1 MAMCDLDVAAA
12 RAIRPAC
19 CRADARGILQGEL
32 PAANGGVVLGPDVL
46 PNTASRPMG
55 DNRAAHRD
63 LYRSIARTRSL
74 RAADPAC
81 RHLPGLVHR
90 RLFPPHDPAIPTPNY
105 S

>member
-19 CRADARGILQGEL
+19 CRADARGILRGEL
-32 PAANGGVVLGPDVL
+32 PAANGGGELGPDVL

-55 DNRAAHRD
+55 ANRAAHRD
-63 LYRSIARTRSL
+63 LYRCIARTGSL
-74 RAADPAC
+74 RAAEPAG
-81 RHLPGLVHR
+81 RRLAGLVQR
-90 RLFPPHDPAIPTPNY
+90 ALFRLEDR